1 MGERPR
7 DRSVAAAEF
16 EAVPA
21 GADTEARE
29 VGELDGVEQFGH
41 DREALALAFEF
52 MGQGVFGHGVS

>member
-1 MGERPR
+1 
-7 DRSVAAAEF
+7 
-16 EAVPA
+16 VPA